1 MFKEARLKAP
11 ILVFLRFLLAL
22 IMAASG
28 IANASEFTERV
39 AYADS
44 LELRP
49 EVLRYYR
56 ETIYS
61 AIGADMGSA
70 MRDCTSRPNAS
81 TETFVILLD
90 IADHGAFENS
100 AVEPKVNT
108 ATCFATAISRLRFS
122 SPPASLPRP
131 LTLGIKMTVK
141 P

>member
-22 IMAASG
+22 IMTASG

-56 ETIYS
+56 ET

-108 ATCFATAISRLRFS
+108 ATCFATAISRLQFS